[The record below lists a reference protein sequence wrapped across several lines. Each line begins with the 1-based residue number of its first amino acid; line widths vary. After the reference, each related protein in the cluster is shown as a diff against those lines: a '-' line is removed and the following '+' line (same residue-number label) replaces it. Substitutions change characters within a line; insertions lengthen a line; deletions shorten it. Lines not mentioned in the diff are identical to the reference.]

1 MANFDVEGARAA
13 GYTDAEIA
21 DYLAGEEAFDI
32 TGAREAGYTDADII
46 GHLSA
51 APAASAAAKPV
62 EEPKSTFIDD
72 AAQLLGVTNRAILPY
87 ATAAG
92 LGAAAGGIPTGG
104 LGALPGAGAGI
115 LALGVGDIGTSV
127 YNAGADLFGGE
138 RMQLPSETIRQG
150 YESVGVGRRPQ
161 TPGQEVLFRTAEG
174 AAGGLS
180 GAGAFNQLARTA
192 TPGVTRNV
200 MQELGRGIGVQT
212 AAGAGAGAVPA
223 VAREYAGV
231 ENPLAQFGLSMAG
244 GMAGGRMATPRATPV
259 TREQL
264 VSQAGADYRRAEQ
277 AGVQFD
283 TAAISDLSQSIRR
296 SLSQPNLQFH
306 PRLHPRINVILDD
319 IDEAVTNAQ
328 TNGVPISFSQLELL
342 RRVARTAGKSIDKDE
357 RRLASGII
365 RQLDEFVASP
375 PANAVIAGDAAD
387 AATAIKNAR
396 TSWRRMS
403 QVDALDG
410 IVEKTTNS
418 AEGLSA
424 NSLRSAARTI
434 ANNPNKMRS
443 FDPDIQKQIKS
454 LTRGSG
460 GLSTLQGLGTFGP
473 TQNLQSIRALPG
485 AAALT
490 GSGAA
495 LYSGSPELALLGLT
509 VAGGG
514 LASRAAANKMAV
526 GKVNKMVEQAAG
538 TPTREMF
545 KPQIASQVAQQFGA
559 PENVANANEKTVA
572 IPPEMQSEM
581 NAWFNQNPRGTADLT
596 EYANFR
602 RGLDAKYG
610 FALNNPYEDNPGI
623 KYFVEQYNN
632 PKAAVSLTIPKI
644 NTMRR

>member
-1 MANFDVEGARAA
+1 MAKFDVEGARAA

-21 DYLAGEEAFDI
+21 DFLAGEEAFDAAA
-32 TGAREAGYTDADII
+32 AREAGYTDAEII
-46 GHLSA
+46 GYISA
-51 APAASAAAKPV
+51 APAASTATKPV

-92 LGAAAGGIPTGG
+92 LGAAAGAPFGG
-104 LGALPGAGAGI
+104 VGALPGAAGGV

-127 YNAGADLFGGE
+127 YNAGADLFGGQ

-192 TPGVTRNV
+192 APGVTRNV

-212 AAGAGAGAVPA
+212 AAGAGAGAAPA

-231 ENPLAQFGLSMAG
+231 ENPFAQLGLSVAG
-244 GMAGGRMATPRATPV
+244 GMAGGRMATPRAIPV

-283 TAAISDLSQSIRR
+283 TAAIADLSQSIRR

-306 PRLHPRINVILDD
+306 PRLHPRINVVLDD
-319 IDEAVTNAQ
+319 IDEAITNAQ
-328 TNGVPISFSQLELL
+328 TNGVPVSFSQLELL
-342 RRVARTAGKSIDKDE
+342 RRVARTAGKSLDKDE

-365 RQLDEFVASP
+365 RQLDEFVDAP

-410 IVEKTTNS
+410 IVEKATNS

-443 FDPDIQKQIKS
+443 FDPDVQKQIKS

-473 TQNLQSIRALPG
+473 RIPTTTPEMLRAIP
-485 AAALT
+485 AAGLLS

-495 LYSGSPELALLGLT
+495 LYSGSPELAALGFT

-514 LASRAAANKMAV
+514 LASRAAANKMAL
-526 GKVNKMVEQAAG
+526 GKVNKMMDQAAG
-538 TPTREMF
+538 TPAREMF
-545 KPQIASQVAQQFGA
+545 RPQIAAQVAQQ
-559 PENVANANEKTVA
+559 
-572 IPPEMQSEM
+572 
-581 NAWFNQNPRGTADLT
+581 
-596 EYANFR
+596 
-602 RGLDAKYG
+602 YG
-610 FALNNPYEDNPGI
+610 FPEISPDSGEPLVDVDFSEGYAAPIYGRLSKEKQFTSLN
-623 KYFVEQYNN
+623 
-632 PKAAVSLTIPKI
+632 A
-644 NTMRR
+644 MRR

>member
-21 DYLAGEEAFDI
+21 DYLASEEAFDI

-51 APAASAAAKPV
+51 APAAPAAAKPV

-115 LALGVGDIGTSV
+115 LALGAGDIGTTV
-127 YNAGADLFGGE
+127 YNAAAPLFGGE

-161 TPGQEVLFRTAEG
+161 TPAQEVLFSAAEG

-180 GAGAFNQLARTA
+180 GAGAFNQLARKA
-192 TPGVTRNV
+192 APGVTRNV

-212 AAGAGAGAVPA
+212 AAGAGAAAAPTIG
-223 VAREYAGV
+223 REYAGI
-231 ENPLAQFGLSMAG
+231 ENPLAQFGLSVAG
-244 GMAGGRMATPRATPV
+244 GVAGGRMATPRATPV

-264 VSQAGADYRRAEQ
+264 VSQAGKDYRRAEA

-306 PRLHPRINVILDD
+306 PRLHPRINVVLDD
-319 IDEAVTNAQ
+319 IDQAITNAQ

-342 RRVARTAGKSIDKDE
+342 RRVARTAGKSLDKDE

-365 RQLDEFVASP
+365 RQLDDFVDAP

-403 QVDALDG
+403 QVDAIDNM
-410 IVEKTTNS
+410 VEKATNS

-424 NSLRSAARTI
+424 NSLRSAARTV

-443 FDPDIQKQIKS
+443 FDPDIQKQIKN

-460 GLSTLQGLGTFGP
+460 GMSTLQTLGMLGP
-473 TQNLQSIRALPG
+473 NLPTNVPQAIRALPG
-485 AAALT
+485 AATLT
-490 GSGAA
+490 GTGAA
-495 LYSGSPELALLGLT
+495 LYSGSPGLALLGAT

-514 LASRAAANKMAV
+514 LASRAAANKMAL
-526 GKVNKMVEQAAG
+526 GKVTKMTNQAAG
-538 TPTREMF
+538 TPAREMF
-545 KPQIASQVAQQFGA
+545 RPQIAAQIAQQYNF
-559 PENVANANEKTVA
+559 PEIDAESGEPLVDIDFSEGYPVPQYGRLPK
-572 IPPEMQSEM
+572 EMQFQNF
-581 NAWFNQNPRGTADLT
+581 NAFN
-596 EYANFR
+596 
-602 RGLDAKYG
+602 
-610 FALNNPYEDNPGI
+610 
-623 KYFVEQYNN
+623 
-632 PKAAVSLTIPKI
+632 S
-644 NTMRR
+644 MRR

>member
-1 MANFDVEGARAA
+1 MAKFDVEGARAA

-21 DYLAGEEAFDI
+21 DYLAAEEAFDAAA
-32 TGAREAGYTDADII
+32 AREAGYTDADII
-46 GHLSA
+46 GYISA
-51 APAASAAAKPV
+51 APAKPVKREPEPDRSAAQYA
-62 EEPKSTFIDD
+62 
-72 AAQLLGVTNRAILPY
+72 GVISSALLPY

-92 LGAAAGGIPTGG
+92 LGAAATGIPTGG
-104 LGALPGAGAGI
+104 IGAPLGAAAGVTS
-115 LALGVGDIGTSV
+115 LGVADLGTSI
-127 YNAGADLFGGE
+127 YNVFAPAFDAKTIP
-138 RMQLPSETIRQG
+138 LPSETIRRG
-150 YESVGVGRRPQ
+150 YETVGIGRRPQ
-161 TPGQEVLFRTAEG
+161 TPEQEVLFRTAEG
-174 AAGGLS
+174 AGGGLS
-180 GAGAFNQLARTA
+180 GATAFRELARTT

-200 MQELGRGIGVQT
+200 MRELGRGPGVQT
-212 AAGAGAGAVPA
+212 AAGAGAAAAPTI
-223 VAREYAGV
+223 AREYAGV

-244 GMAGGRMATPRATPV
+244 GVAGGRLATPRATPV

-264 VSQAGADYRRAEQ
+264 ISQAGKDYRRAEQ

-283 TAAISDLSQSIRR
+283 TAAIADLSQNIRR

-403 QVDALDG
+403 QVDAIDSM
-410 IVEKTTNS
+410 VEKATNS

-460 GLSTLQGLGTFGP
+460 GLSTLQGFGTFGP
-473 TQNLQSIRALPG
+473 RIPTTTPEMLRAIP
-485 AAALT
+485 AAGLLS

-495 LYSGSPELALLGLT
+495 LYSGSPELAALGLT

-514 LASRAAANKMAV
+514 LASRAAANKMAL
-526 GKVNKMVEQAAG
+526 GKVAKMTNQAAG
-538 TPTREMF
+538 TPAREMF
-545 KPQIASQVAQQFGA
+545 RPQIASQVAQQFGT
-559 PENVANANEKTVA
+559 PETAANANEKTVA